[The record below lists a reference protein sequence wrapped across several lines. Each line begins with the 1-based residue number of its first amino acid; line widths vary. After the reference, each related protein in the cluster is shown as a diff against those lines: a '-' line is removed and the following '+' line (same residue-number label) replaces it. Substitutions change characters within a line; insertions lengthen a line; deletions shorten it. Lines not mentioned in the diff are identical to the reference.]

1 MSLGLFDF
9 HDRLPPNAKI
19 LNEEFDERDVRLCL
33 NRFKTCQIDPGSHKY
48 TLNTEIE
55 NGIKILNI

>member
-9 HDRLPPNAKI
+9 HDRLAADNKI
-19 LNEEFDERDVRLCL
+19 HSEQFNERDVRLCL
-33 NRFKTCQIDPGSHKY
+33 NRFKKCHIDPGSHKY
-48 TLNTEIE
+48 ILHTEIE